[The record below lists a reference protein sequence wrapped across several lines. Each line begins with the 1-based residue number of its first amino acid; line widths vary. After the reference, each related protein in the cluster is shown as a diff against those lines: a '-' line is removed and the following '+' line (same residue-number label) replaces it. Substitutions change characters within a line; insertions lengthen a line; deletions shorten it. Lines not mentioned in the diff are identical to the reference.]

1 MRTMQSVPIATI
13 IIAVLITIIEVL
25 SLRNRGRV
33 WANLSAEWT
42 LLYAHQQPWRI
53 VTSPFLHHDL
63 VQFFNNLVFLCLFG
77 WQVERKHGSV
87 KMLGIFLGAL
97 MTNHVM
103 CITFMHDW
111 IVGIS
116 LGVCGLFGFSL
127 IDNHRTPWW
136 TTLTHRPLH
145 ALYFASLIGPL
156 IPFVA
161 DMQKTQGFRTSHMSH
176 IGGIL
181 YGLAFGIVFLLIPH
195 KSHWRW
201 AMITL
206 PFLLFASQFYS
217 PWQIEWRLV
226 TKTPTLLTSDADCK
240 LKSMEQDV
248 YVPALVTF
256 MNASTKKTALYWLDY
271 EGRPE
276 FYFWLR
282 PGDSRDQ
289 QTFIG
294 HPWCIVN
301 VDSREALQ
309 AFLVAEENQIVTI
322 R

>member
-1 MRTMQSVPIATI
+1 MQNMRSIPVVTM
-13 IIAVLITIIEVL
+13 IIAVLITMIEVL
-25 SLRNRGRV
+25 SLDNRDVV
-33 WANLSAEWT
+33 WNSLSAEWT
-42 LLYAHQQPWRI
+42 LLYSLHQPWRI

-87 KMLGIFLGAL
+87 KMLSIFLGAL
-97 MTNHVM
+97 VTSHVI
-103 CITFMHDW
+103 CITLTHDW

-127 IDNHRTPWW
+127 IDNRRTPWW

-161 DMQKTQGFRTSHMSH
+161 DMQTTLGFRTSHMSH

-181 YGLAFGIVFLLIPH
+181 YGLAFGIIFLLIPH
-195 KSHWRW
+195 KPRWRW
-201 AMITL
+201 AIITL
-206 PFLLFASQFYS
+206 PVLLFASQFYS
-217 PWQIEWRLV
+217 PWQLEWRLV
-226 TKTPTLLTSDADCK
+226 TNPPILLTSEADCRME
-240 LKSMEQDV
+240 SMEQDI

-256 MNASTKKTALYWLDY
+256 MNASTRKTALYWLDY
-271 EGRPE
+271 EGRPQ
-276 FYFWLR
+276 FYFSLR

-301 VDSREALQ
+301 LDSRQALQ
-309 AFLVAEENQIVTI
+309 TFLVAEENQIVTI